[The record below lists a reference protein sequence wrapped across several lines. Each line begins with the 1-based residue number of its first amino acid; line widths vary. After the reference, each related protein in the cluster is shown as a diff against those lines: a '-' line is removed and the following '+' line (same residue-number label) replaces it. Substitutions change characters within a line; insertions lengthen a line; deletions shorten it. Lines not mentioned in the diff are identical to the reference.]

1 MTRSIVFWAVALAIP
16 LACAELA
23 SFALMRLRP
32 DLFDQREA
40 VLGRI
45 NRKDFERVRT
55 TTASNSLGWDNPAA
69 VSIRARSCLGDREVE
84 STYDSHR
91 TRLHGD
97 RRPGDAVILVAG
109 NSYAHGNEVDDNETL
124 PAQLEQLLGVPTAN
138 LGVSGYGPDQALL
151 KLERMIELFPHAK
164 FAILS
169 ISYDD
174 ATRMLNSFRPILQR
188 PTGRHFGLKP
198 FVTSAGLFRE
208 IIGGTPFRDFEAFIA
223 AAAVAF
229 DDDYWRRPTISFPY
243 TAKISEMLFLP
254 SFYVPAITHLSES
267 FGRPRYEVVHRIP
280 AIRRGLRSVY
290 ERFMHWSDTRGLRGI
305 IAFVPID
312 THDRTSGMVAID
324 AASDTQRS
332 RLLFHNVRLTDNAS
346 YVQSAGCHP
355 SVAGY
360 RMIAESVATLIQRLG
375 P

>member
-1 MTRSIVFWAVALAIP
+1 MTRSIVFWAVTLAIA

-40 VLGRI
+40 VLDRI
-45 NRKDFERVRT
+45 NRKDFEGVRT

-198 FVTSAGLFRE
+198 FVTPDGLFRE
-208 IIGGTPFRDFEAFIA
+208 IIGGTPYRDFEAFIA
-223 AAAVAF
+223 AAAELSMTTTGAG
-229 DDDYWRRPTISFPY
+229 RRSPSRTQRRSRRCSSFPHSMCPRSR
-243 TAKISEMLFLP
+243 ISPGALAARGTRSSTVSWRSAGDCVRSTSDSCIGATRDGCAVSLP
-254 SFYVPAITHLSES
+254 SCRSTLTIARVEWSQSMPRATHNARDCCST
-267 FGRPRYEVVHRIP
+267 
-280 AIRRGLRSVY
+280 
-290 ERFMHWSDTRGLRGI
+290 M
-305 IAFVPID
+305 
-312 THDRTSGMVAID
+312 SG
-324 AASDTQRS
+324 
-332 RLLFHNVRLTDNAS
+332 
-346 YVQSAGCHP
+346 
-355 SVAGY
+355 
-360 RMIAESVATLIQRLG
+360 
-375 P
+375 